1 MFETHQER
9 QAREEREEQE
19 RVLNE
24 NIQYA
29 AFFDAL
35 QEIFGNAQELVPG
48 DFEDTEVQTSKFNNI
63 LENGKLKNLQKKIA
77 AHQGKP
83 LIGLYAMI
91 MQKKEVTQ
99 GDNPLPAPHG
109 GKSAWGRALGAL
121 RAAPGAIVEGSRS
134 LNSGIVDLLSGGQ
147 ENSIDNQ
154 RSEALNLLNFPEYYV
169 YIFSNIGDNTPP
181 PTLLEERNTPL
192 DPGQSR
198 GNRIIGRNF
207 TNLEAYQEAI
217 VTSKAMRDEEDIAP
231 GSIVR
236 ISYESPDTKSKVI
249 INEVVENDP
258 QFVELVLRSLGAKS
272 ALTAETACATDST
285 FRNTQHPTGDPI
297 GTLSDVLTKTNIG
310 GNNTIAYPF
319 KENAEVNLVVIL
331 HGTSPYPRNAGG
343 RTGQEIILSIV
354 KEFDI
359 TSTMFLIPRGTDLG
373 IFKWS
378 AIKQAI
384 DDLTNQGITIS
395 SKRLA
400 AWSNGAYGFVNSIE
414 GAGLSYW
421 DRGVFLA
428 DPTPSPRSIWGTDF
442 TKVPSGVYME
452 YNPANWGSQQLR
464 DDFPSMVE
472 KITSTGG
479 QAILKEESH
488 SAILKSILNKL
499 NT

>member
-1 MFETHQER
+1 MSTFETSQQR
-9 QAREEREEQE
+9 QAREQREEQE

-63 LENGKLKNLQKKIA
+63 LENGKLKNLQQKIA

-99 GDNPLPAPHG
+99 GESALPAPHG
-109 GKSAWGRALGAL
+109 GKSSWGRALGAL
-121 RAAPGAIVEGSRS
+121 RAAPSAIGEASRS
-134 LNSGIVDLLSGGQ
+134 LNSGIVDLFTGGQ
-147 ENSIDNQ
+147 QDSIADQ
-154 RSEALNLLNFPEYYV
+154 RSEALKILDFPEYYV
-169 YIFSNIGDNTPP
+169 YIFSNVGDNNSP

-192 DPGQSR
+192 APGQSR

-207 TNLEAYQEAI
+207 ANLEAYQEAI

-249 INEVVENDP
+249 INEVIENDP

-285 FRNTQHPTGDPI
+285 LRNTQHPTGDPI
-297 GTLSDVLTKTNIG
+297 GTLSDVLTKENIG

-319 KENAEVNLVVIL
+319 KENAAVNLVVIL
-331 HGTSPYPRNAGG
+331 HGTYPYGG
-343 RTGQEIILSIV
+343 RTGQEIILSII

-359 TSTMFLIPRGTDLG
+359 TSTMFLIPKGTTSG
-373 IFKWS
+373 NFEWS

-384 DDLTNQGITIS
+384 DDLTAQGITIS

-400 AWSNGAYGFVNSIE
+400 AWSNGAQGFVKSIE

-428 DPTPSPRSIWGTDF
+428 DPTPSTNIFGSGF
-442 TKVPSGVYME
+442 AKVPNGVYME
-452 YNPANWGSQQLR
+452 YNPGAWNTTSNVEAN
-464 DDFPSMVE
+464 FPSMAE

-479 QAILKEESH
+479 QAILKSDLNH
-488 SAILKSILNKL
+488 SAILKSILNLL